1 MRQNLLEVARWCC
14 EHKLLINPGKTKFL
28 IIGTRQLQRSA
39 AIEPTISFLGEDL
52 IASAFANDLGVIL
65 DSTLSYDEHTT
76 KLVSTCMSKLCQIY
90 QVKDCFNKDTLK
102 LIIESLVLSKLFYCS
117 TVWANT
123 SESNIKKLQLVQNFA
138 ARIIT
143 GARKYDH
150 ITPHLQELGWLPV
163 KDHLRY
169 RDLLIMFKCLND
181 MAPGYLSTKF
191 STRSSVHGRETRNMN
206 DLEVPIFKTNSG
218 QRTFRFRAAKLW
230 NGLDCRL
237 KDISSFITFKKQL
250 KQNMLSNISA

>member
-1 MRQNLLEVARWCC
+1 
-14 EHKLLINPGKTKFL
+14 
-28 IIGTRQLQRSA
+28 
-39 AIEPTISFLGEDL
+39 
-52 IASAFANDLGVIL
+52 
-65 DSTLSYDEHTT
+65 
-76 KLVSTCMSKLCQIY
+76 MSKLCQIY
-90 QVKDCFNKDTLK
+90 RVKDCFNKDTLK

-123 SESNIKKLQLVQNFA
+123 SDSNIKKLQLVQNFA
-138 ARIIT
+138 VRIIT

-181 MAPGYLSTKF
+181 MAPGYFSTKF
-191 STRSSVHGRETRNMN
+191 STRSSIHDCETRNMN
-206 DLEVPIFKTNSG
+206 DLDVPIFKTNSG
-218 QRTFRFRAAKLW
+218 QRTFKFRATKLW
-230 NGLDCRL
+230 NDLDCKF

-250 KQNMLSNISA
+250 KQNMLSNIFA